1 MWSEDHW
8 EDAGLLDGLEGDARA
23 GRLALLDRL
32 DRAGYTVEE
41 LRDAA
46 ARGILASLLADRVIA
61 GGGGYTGHQ
70 IAERSGMDLALITRI
85 RQVGGLPPMDPD
97 APVYTDLDLDSSRTT
112 RQFLDLGIPEE
123 TIIRVAR
130 VMGRTVGPLS
140 ETFRDAVLDLV
151 DDAMGELELAERLAT
166 LAETTQPL
174 TRAILDQVS
183 RAHFRN
189 AIMAELTARAPN
201 APAGARPVVVA
212 FADLVGFTQ
221 LGTEVPSSEL
231 VVVAERLEEMVTDIV
246 EAPVRVAKTL
256 GDGVMLVAPEAA
268 PLVEAS
274 LALVEAA
281 DNESSVSFP
290 QLHIGLAAGE
300 ATTRAGDW
308 FGEPVNLAA
317 RISDAARAG
326 SVVVTREVRDMAP
339 DAARYSSAGARA
351 FRGIRQPVKLYR
363 ARPASGPSSRS

>member
-1 MWSEDHW
+1 M
-8 EDAGLLDGLEGDARA
+8 
-23 GRLALLDRL
+23 
-32 DRAGYTVEE
+32 
-41 LRDAA
+41 
-46 ARGILASLLADRVIA
+46 
-61 GGGGYTGHQ
+61 
-70 IAERSGMDLALITRI
+70 
-85 RQVGGLPPMDPD
+85 
-97 APVYTDLDLDSSRTT
+97 
-112 RQFLDLGIPEE
+112 
-123 TIIRVAR
+123 
-130 VMGRTVGPLS
+130 
-140 ETFRDAVLDLV
+140 
-151 DDAMGELELAERLAT
+151 
-166 LAETTQPL
+166 
-174 TRAILDQVS
+174 
-183 RAHFRN
+183 
-189 AIMAELTARAPN
+189 
-201 APAGARPVVVA
+201 VVA

-326 SVVVTREVRDMAP
+326 SVVVTREVRDMAHVVWCDP
-339 DAARYSSAGARA
+339 HYSVPRVSPAWASTRRLRPMLSSSKSIVATVRLRLAG
-351 FRGIRQPVKLYR
+351 
-363 ARPASGPSSRS
+363 SST